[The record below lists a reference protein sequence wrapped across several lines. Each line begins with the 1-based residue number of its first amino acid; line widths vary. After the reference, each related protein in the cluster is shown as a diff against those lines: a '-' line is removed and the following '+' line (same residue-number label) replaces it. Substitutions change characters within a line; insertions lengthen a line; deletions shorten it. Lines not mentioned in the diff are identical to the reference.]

1 MMEIADRIETV
12 ATIRRV
18 LSARTCHAV
27 LPNGKEIFGTIQ
39 KHLPDFPLQEGAS
52 VRVRMHVCDFSYG
65 EMLGGV

>member
-1 MMEIADRIETV
+1 MEIITRVETV

-18 LSARTCHAV
+18 ISSRTCHAV
-27 LPNGKEIFGTIQ
+27 LPNGKEVFGTIQ
-39 KHLPDFPLQEGAS
+39 KQLPDFPLQEGAS

>member
-1 MMEIADRIETV
+1 MDIITRVETT

-18 LSARTCHAV
+18 ISPRTCHAV

-39 KHLPDFPLQEGAS
+39 KELPDFPLAEGAQ

-65 EMLGGV
+65 EMMGAA